1 MAHTEGLVREISKEV
16 LSQYCSYRKKLLF
29 KACFLKHNSFK
40 DFTHPYLT
48 DIHFLFSQ
56 TSFASVSPRR
66 NETRK
71 NYSVPENWTWRPKF
85 SGISMNFTS
94 LLSVSRAGEVFVPG
108 DSWTHHHT
116 DCSLPPPH
124 AQKRAL
130 SGVPRQ
136 SQVRMLHLL
145 EHLALPHLGLW
156 GNPVIQ
162 LCIPHHP
169 TCNLPLCRG
178 ISSQYRQLSGAEIA
192 RAQKARSRV

>member
-71 NYSVPENWTWRPKF
+71 NYSVLENWTWRPKF
-85 SGISMNFTS
+85 GGISMNFTS

-136 SQVRMLHLL
+136 SCTCWNTLHCPISVCEETQSSSFASPTILL
-145 EHLALPHLGLW
+145 
-156 GNPVIQ
+156 V
-162 LCIPHHP
+162 
-169 TCNLPLCRG
+169 T
-178 ISSQYRQLSGAEIA
+178 SLSVEG
-192 RAQKARSRV
+192 